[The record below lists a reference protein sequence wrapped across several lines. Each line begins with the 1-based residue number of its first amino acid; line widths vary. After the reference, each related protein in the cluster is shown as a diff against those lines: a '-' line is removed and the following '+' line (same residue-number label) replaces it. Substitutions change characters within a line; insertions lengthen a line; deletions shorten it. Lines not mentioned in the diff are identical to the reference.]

1 MKKTIATMEQEQG
14 IIAKKDANGKVVG
27 YQAVAYL
34 GYVNGKQQRKR
45 KTFSKKGDAREWK
58 SKMEIEYKNQDLTP
72 LNNNILFRDFMWD
85 WFNFN
90 TVNKTPNT
98 IANVESRIKK
108 HIIPNLGEYKVKEI
122 NSFILQNFYNN
133 YLLKNLSINYAKKI
147 MDIINTTLK
156 YAKNIRII
164 KQVPTITKVKNTKPV
179 FSVWEINPKK
189 GRNDPKHFLT
199 ATKDTYIYLPILLEL
214 NTGLRIA
221 ELCGLRWMDLD
232 SKNNLLTVNNQIIN
246 LKLGEGTDIPKVYQ
260 EHIVKRYG
268 NLILSDKL
276 KTEKSKRIISI
287 PQKLTSYLLEV
298 KQKRNAIT
306 TDFIVVGQDLEKWYL
321 PCDPNNLR
329 ASFKRAQIKLR
340 EEDIKNNIEPLPQL
354 RFHDLRHTHAT
365 LLLTNNTNIKAISK
379 RLGHDGITET
389 LNTYTHVLDIMENHI
404 TETLSNIL

>member
-34 GYVNGKQQRKR
+34 GYINGKQQRKR

-72 LNNNILFRDFMWD
+72 LNNNILFKDFIWD

-98 IANVESRIKK
+98 IANIESRIKK

-122 NSFILQNFYNN
+122 TSFILQNFYNN

-156 YAKNIRII
+156 YAENVKII

-179 FSVWEINPKK
+179 FNIWEINPKK
-189 GRNDPKHFLT
+189 NRNDPKHFLT

-232 SKNNLLTVNNQIIN
+232 FKNNLLTINNQIIN
-246 LKLGEGTDIPKVYQ
+246 LKIKEGTDIPKVYK

-298 KQKRNAIT
+298 KEKRNAVT
-306 TDFIVVGQDLEKWYL
+306 TDFIIVGQDLEKWRL

-365 LLLTNNTNIKAISK
+365 LLLTNNANIKAVSK

-389 LNTYTHVLDIMENHI
+389 LNTYTHVLDIMEDHI
-404 TETLSNIL
+404 AETLSNIL